1 MNFEINQNEVLTPP
15 VDAASVMLLRDSP
28 QGLQVLLVKRH
39 SQSRVLG
46 GAYVFPGGKLD
57 KQDCLVEPALLD
69 QPAQAL
75 QQALGEPGLD
85 RATACGLHVAAL
97 RETFEECDVL
107 LHAAQAND
115 ARAQRQRLREHL
127 AAGKPF
133 LPSLSA
139 LGLGPLQTRLI
150 RPWSRWIT
158 PRRPSMIDRRFD
170 TRFFI
175 AVAPEGQEARQD
187 GHETTEALWLTP
199 RQAIERYWQDR
210 LPLVP
215 VQLITLMQIN
225 RLERAEQAMQAA
237 RSQTPIQIQP
247 EPQDI
252 DGQRVLCY
260 PGDPSHA
267 VQQAAWG
274 GPTRLVYRNGRFE
287 PSEGGLQALFDG
299 GLRPHGPI
307 SPSHLK

>member
-28 QGLQVLLVKRH
+28 QGLQALLLKRH

-57 KQDCLVEPALLD
+57 RQDCLFEPTQLD
-69 QPAQAL
+69 QPAAAM

-85 RATACGLHVAAL
+85 AATACGLHVAAL
-97 RETFEECDVL
+97 RETFEECGVL
-107 LHAAQAND
+107 LHTAQAAQT
-115 ARAQRQRLREHL
+115 QRESLREHL
-127 AAGKPF
+127 AAGQPF
-133 LPSLSA
+133 LPA
-139 LGLGPLQTRLI
+139 LAAVGLGPLQTQLI
-150 RPWSRWIT
+150 RPWSRWVT

-170 TRFFI
+170 TRFFV

-187 GHETTEALWLTP
+187 DHETTEALWLTP

-225 RLERAEQAMQAA
+225 RFHSAEQAMQAA
-237 RSQTPIQIQP
+237 RRRPPMQIHP

-260 PGDPSHA
+260 PGDPDHS
-267 VQQAAWG
+267 VQQAAWK
-274 GPTRLVYRNGRFE
+274 GPTRLVYRQGRFE
-287 PSEGGLQALFDG
+287 PSEGGLQALLDG
-299 GLRPHGPI
+299 GLTPH
-307 SPSHLK
+307 SLSHFK

>member
-28 QGLQVLLVKRH
+28 QGVQVLLVKRH

-57 KQDCLVEPALLD
+57 RQDCLVESAELD
-69 QPAQAL
+69 QPAAAM
-75 QQALGEPGLD
+75 QQALGEAGLD
-85 RATACGLHVAAL
+85 LATACGLHVAAL
-97 RETFEECDVL
+97 RETFEECGVL
-107 LHAAQAND
+107 LHAAPAADTQL
-115 ARAQRQRLREHL
+115 QRKNLRERL
-127 AAGKPF
+127 AAGEPF
-133 LPSLSA
+133 LPTLSA

-187 GHETTEALWLTP
+187 DHETTEALWLTP
-199 RQAIERYWQDR
+199 RQAIERYWQDG

-225 RLERAEQAMQAA
+225 RLERAEQAIEAA
-237 RSQTPIQIQP
+237 SRRAPIQIQP
-247 EPQDI
+247 EPQDV

-260 PGDPSHA
+260 PGDPDHT
-267 VQQAAWG
+267 VQQPAWN

-299 GLRPHGPI
+299 GLKPQGP
-307 SPSHLK
+307 SDPL

>member
-1 MNFEINQNEVLTPP
+1 MNFAINQNEVLTPP

-57 KQDCLVEPALLD
+57 RQDCLVEPAELD
-69 QPAQAL
+69 QSAAAM
-75 QQALGEPGLD
+75 QQALGEAGLD

-97 RETFEECDVL
+97 RETFEECGVL
-107 LHAAQAND
+107 LHAAPAAQTLL
-115 ARAQRQRLREHL
+115 QRQSLREHL

-133 LPSLSA
+133 LPTFSA

-187 GHETTEALWLTP
+187 DHETTEALWLTP

-225 RLERAEQAMQAA
+225 RLERTEQAMQAA
-237 RSQTPIQIQP
+237 SRRAPIQIQP
-247 EPQDI
+247 EPQDV

-260 PGDPSHA
+260 PGDPDHT
-267 VQQAAWG
+267 VQQAAWA

-299 GLRPHGPI
+299 GLAAH
-307 SPSHLK
+307 